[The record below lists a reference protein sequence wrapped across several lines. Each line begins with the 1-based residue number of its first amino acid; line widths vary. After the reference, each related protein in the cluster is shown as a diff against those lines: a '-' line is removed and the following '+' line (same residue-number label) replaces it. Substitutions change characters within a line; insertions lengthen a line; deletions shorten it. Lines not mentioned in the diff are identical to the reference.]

1 MKEGNNK
8 YLYNITDWVDNLY
21 GRPKRS
27 YITDDVF
34 IERNPTASGGFRI
47 RSKNEEKNRIVGR
60 IGYGCTFMSDKKI
73 LSAIDY
79 GNAKYIYIFGYEVR
93 EDFRGQG
100 IMPKALSIAERKI
113 KEAVNK
119 RDGEDA
125 EILFLIACG
134 NKSSE
139 RVAEKCGY
147 TRVDFKD
154 IYMNK
159 FPIFYKVM

>member
-47 RSKNEEKNRIVGR
+47 RSKNEEKNRIIGR
-60 IGYGCTFMSDKKI
+60 IVYGGTAYPTNKV
-73 LSAIDY
+73 LSAINY
-79 GNAKYIYIFGYEVR
+79 GNAKYVYVFGYGIR

-100 IMPKALSIAERKI
+100 IMPKALSIAESKI

-119 RDGEDA
+119 RDGEEA
-125 EILFLIACG
+125 EILFLIECS